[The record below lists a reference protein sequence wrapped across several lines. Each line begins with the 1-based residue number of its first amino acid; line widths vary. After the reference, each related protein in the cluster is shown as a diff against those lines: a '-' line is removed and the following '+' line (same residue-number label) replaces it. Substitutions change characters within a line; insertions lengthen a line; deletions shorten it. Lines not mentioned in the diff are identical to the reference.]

1 MTMFPSTRLQGSPLP
16 ALTRGAIRWLR
27 TRWKLEWALA
37 VISVC
42 SLTLLWEFARPL
54 GLPGIESVPPPS
66 EVIRASA
73 KLLNSALYWHAWGL
87 SLRRVAFG
95 FLAAQIVGVPLGLAL
110 AMNRTALDTIFP
122 VVEILR
128 PIPPVAWIPVA
139 IIFLPTRE
147 LSVLFIVFLG
157 AFWIVLLNTVG
168 GAGSIDVNYK
178 RAAQSLGSM
187 QRDMFWRIILPATI
201 PSIVT
206 GMAVGMGLAWE
217 MLVAAEMVAGNTG
230 LGYLLWQSFEINAIP
245 QCIVCMVS
253 IGIAG
258 FLSSQIIRQLGRY
271 AAPWQ
276 QR

>member
-1 MTMFPSTRLQGSPLP
+1 MTMARSTRLPDP
-16 ALTRGAIRWLR
+16 PRAEFAIGAIKWLGARWN
-27 TRWKLEWALA
+27 LEWSLA
-37 VISVC
+37 VISLGA
-42 SLTLLWEFARPL
+42 LTLLWEFARPL
-54 GLPGIESVPPPS
+54 GLPGIDGVPPPS
-66 EVIRASA
+66 EVVRASA
-73 KLLNSALYWHAWGL
+73 KLLHSDMYWRAWGL

-95 FLAAQIVGVPLGLAL
+95 FIAAQIIGVPLGLAL
-110 AMNRTALDTIFP
+110 AMNRTASDTIFP

-128 PIPPVAWIPVA
+128 PIPPVAWIPIA
-139 IIFLPTRE
+139 IIFWPTRE
-147 LSVLFIVFLG
+147 LSVVFIVFLG
-157 AFWIVLLNTVG
+157 AFWVVLLNTIG
-168 GAGSIDVNYK
+168 GAGSIDPNYK
-178 RAAQSLGSM
+178 RAAHSLGSN

-245 QCIVCMVS
+245 QCIVCMAS

-258 FLSSQIIRQLGRY
+258 FLSSQTIRLLSRY

-276 QR
+276 RQ

>member
-1 MTMFPSTRLQGSPLP
+1 MTMAPSTRLQGQPPP
-16 ALTRGAIRWLR
+16 AFAAGALRWLR

-37 VISVC
+37 VISVG

-54 GLPGIESVPPPS
+54 GLPGVENVPPPS
-66 EVIRASA
+66 EVIGASA
-73 KLLNSALYWHAWGL
+73 KLLGSARYWQAWGL
-87 SLRRVAFG
+87 SLTRIAFG

-110 AMNRTALDTIFP
+110 AMNRTALGTIFP

-139 IIFLPTRE
+139 IIFWPTRE
-147 LSVLFIVFLG
+147 LSVIFIVFLG
-157 AFWIVLLNTVG
+157 AFWIVLLNTIG

-230 LGYLLWQSFEINAIP
+230 LGYLLWQSFEINAIS

-276 QR
+276 RQ